1 MRLFKLKSGLLE
13 FFMLLLNFAEMMKVT
28 IVMITI
34 ANITVDH
41 LSNNKRIVH
50 TA

>member
-1 MRLFKLKSGLLE
+1 
-13 FFMLLLNFAEMMKVT
+13 MLLLNFAEMMKVT

-34 ANITVDH
+34 ATITVDH
-41 LSNNKRIVH
+41 LSNNERIVH